1 MPITQ
6 GLEGPEDFPMANF
19 KAKYHRK
26 TVCSFEKYE
35 LMADLAVTTVQ
46 TWVMRKGSKQD
57 GLF

>member
-26 TVCSFEKYE
+26 TVCNLEKYE
-35 LMADLAVTTVQ
+35 LMADLAMSTVQ
-46 TWVMRKGSKQD
+46 TWVMRKSGKQN